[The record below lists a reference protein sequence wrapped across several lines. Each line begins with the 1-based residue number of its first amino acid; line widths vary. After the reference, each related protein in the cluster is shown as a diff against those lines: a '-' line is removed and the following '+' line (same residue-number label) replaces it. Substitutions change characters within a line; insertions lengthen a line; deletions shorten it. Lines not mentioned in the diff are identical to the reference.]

1 MKFNCFP
8 KKQDMYLVYS
18 NYRVFK
24 SRLFLDLILQSSP
37 KNSIFYRLLES
48 RIGFYISSI
57 FKYSFTTPNDNPN
70 YIGII
75 KGSRFILFEM
85 DNNNFP
91 INVWRMSNYKDWV
104 QQKFIG
110 FQLLSQYSL
119 VEFNKKYSLI
129 EKAFSIQWDKLKLNT
144 IVHGDFTH
152 FNILV
157 DINDKIHFI
166 DDKAHVNSKLFDFFY
181 FYSYLNDRLCRCQ
194 TINDIDKE
202 IILEKLEVMIV
213 KVCSYS
219 LESDFLNDVKDI
231 NLPEKWGL
239 SNEDKQT
246 YVLNFQERIISSI
259 KIFNSSIAPN
269 SKQQS

>member
-18 NYRVFK
+18 NYKVFK

-37 KNSIFYRLLES
+37 KNSIFYRLLKS

-57 FKYSFTTPNDNPN
+57 FKYSFTPPNDNPN

-75 KGSRFILFEM
+75 KGERFILFEL
-85 DNNNFP
+85 DDDTNP
-91 INVWRMSNYKDWV
+91 VNVWRKLADQGWTKE
-104 QQKFIG
+104 KFMG

-129 EKAFSIQWDKLKLNT
+129 EKAFSIQWDKLSEDI

-157 DINDKIHFI
+157 DLNDKIYFI
-166 DDKAHVNSKLFDFFY
+166 DDKSHKNSKLFDFFY
-181 FYSYLNDRLCRCQ
+181 FYSYLNQCLSRCQ
-194 TINDIDKE
+194 TISYIDKE
-202 IILEKLEVMIV
+202 TILEKLEVMIV
-213 KVCSYS
+213 KVCNYS
-219 LESDFLNDVKDI
+219 SESDFLNDVKDI
-231 NLPEKWGL
+231 NVPEEWGL
-239 SNEDKQT
+239 RNEDKQT

-259 KIFNSSIAPN
+259 KIFNAYDSPN
-269 SKQQS
+269 PKRKS

>member
-18 NYRVFK
+18 NYKVFR

-57 FKYSFTTPNDNPN
+57 FKYSFSPPNDNPN

-75 KGSRFILFEM
+75 KGERFILFEL
-85 DNNNFP
+85 DDDTNP
-91 INVWRMSNYKDWV
+91 VNVWKKLAIQGWAKE
-104 QQKFIG
+104 KFMG

-129 EKAFSIQWDKLKLNT
+129 EKAFSIQWQKLNLNT

-166 DDKAHVNSKLFDFFY
+166 DDKSHVNSKLFDFFY

-213 KVCSYS
+213 KVCNYS
-219 LESDFLNDVKDI
+219 LESDFLNDVKVI
-231 NLPEKWGL
+231 NLPEEWGL
-239 SNEDKQT
+239 RNEDKQT
-246 YVLNFQERIISSI
+246 YVLNFQERIIGSI
-259 KIFNSSIAPN
+259 KIFNSFVSPN
-269 SKQQS
+269 TTQKS

>member
-8 KKQDMYLVYS
+8 KKQDVYLVYS
-18 NYRVFK
+18 NYKVFK

-57 FKYSFTTPNDNPN
+57 FKYSFTTPNNNPN

-85 DNNNFP
+85 DNNNSP
-91 INVWRMSNYKDWV
+91 INVWRMSNHKDWV

-119 VEFNKKYSLI
+119 IEFNKKYSLI

-157 DINDKIHFI
+157 DLNDKIHFI

-194 TINDIDKE
+194 TINDIDKK
-202 IILEKLEVMIV
+202 IVLEKLEVMIM
-213 KVCSYS
+213 KVCNYS

-231 NLPEKWGL
+231 NLPEKWGV

-259 KIFNSSIAPN
+259 KILNSSVSFNP
-269 SKQQS
+269 KQIS

>member
-18 NYRVFK
+18 NYKVFK

-37 KNSIFYRLLES
+37 KNSIFYRLLAS
-48 RIGFYISSI
+48 KIGFYISSV
-57 FKYSFTTPNDNPN
+57 FRYSFTTPNDNLN

-75 KGSRFILFEM
+75 KGSRLILFEM
-85 DNNNFP
+85 DNNNSP
-91 INVWRMSNYKDWV
+91 INVWRMLNHKDWV

-129 EKAFSIQWDKLKLNT
+129 EKAFSIQWDKLKQNT

-166 DDKAHVNSKLFDFFY
+166 DDKSHVNSRLFDFFY
-181 FYSYLNDRLCRCQ
+181 FYSYLNQCMCICQ
-194 TINDIDKE
+194 TISHIDKE
-202 IILEKLEVMIV
+202 MILEKLEVLIV
-213 KVCSYS
+213 KVCEYS
-219 LESDFLNDVKDI
+219 SESDFLNDVREIKF
-231 NLPEKWGL
+231 PEKWGL
-239 SNEDKQT
+239 RNEDKET
-246 YVLNFQERIISSI
+246 YVLNFQNRIKCRIRSL
-259 KIFNSSIAPN
+259 NSFVSPN
-269 SKQQS
+269 SKQIS